1 MNAATLLIFHL
12 KRSDH
17 ITDALVGVHG
27 LHVPER
33 MQYRVALFGYQVLHG
48 SAPRYQ
54 GPLTRVAGLPGQRT
68 LRLAATNRLLLPS
81 VKLSTVGSRAFPA
94 AASSI
99 WISLPE
105 YIVSAPTLQS
115 V

>member
-1 MNAATLLIFHL
+1 ML
-12 KRSDH
+12 
-17 ITDALVGVHG
+17 
-27 LHVPER
+27 
-33 MQYRVALFGYQVLHG
+33 GYQVLHG

-54 GPLTRVAGLPGQRT
+54 RPLTRLADLPGPRT
-68 LRLAATNRLLLPS
+68 LRSAATSRILVPS
-81 VKLSTVGSRAFPA
+81 VKLYTVGSRAFQA

-115 V
+115 F